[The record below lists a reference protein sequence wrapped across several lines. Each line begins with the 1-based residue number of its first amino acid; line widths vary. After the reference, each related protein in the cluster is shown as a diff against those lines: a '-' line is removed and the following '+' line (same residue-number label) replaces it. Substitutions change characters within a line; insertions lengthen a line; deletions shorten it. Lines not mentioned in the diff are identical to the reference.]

1 MTWQTTLKTLSPLV
15 LKLADIAVS
24 ALPYF
29 TQRKS
34 EAAPGIDDKATQQQ
48 ITELQSAVTQ
58 NAEYVRTLASDLKS
72 AIAAIEEGGEAIEAR
87 FRRLKLLAYFALAL
101 SAISAVS
108 VLALWLR

>member
-1 MTWQTTLKTLSPLV
+1 MTWQTAVKTLSPLAF
-15 LKLADIAVS
+15 KLAEITVS

-48 ITELQSAVTQ
+48 ITELQSAATQ

-72 AIAAIEEGGEAIEAR
+72 AIAAIEQGGETIEAR
-87 FRRLKLLAYFALAL
+87 FRRLTLLAYFALAL
-101 SAISAVS
+101 SVISAMT